1 MPNPHY
7 VFLTGAGMSAESGIR
22 TFRDNNGLWEDHDV
36 MEVASPEGWARDR
49 ALVNRFYNARRAQ
62 LKEVEPNA
70 PHLAIA
76 QLEQHCAV
84 SVVTQ
89 NVDDLHERAGS
100 TRVLH
105 LHGELR
111 KVRSERPPHEVLEW
125 TGPLTEQ
132 DRASDGSPLRPHIV
146 WFGEEVPLLEEAA
159 EIVSTA
165 DRVVVVGTSM
175 QVYPAASLVAFAN
188 ASAQLYYVDPHPQLN
203 HELKQ
208 RSDLRVIAEAAGT
221 ALPRLVEQWV
231 RDQKKPS
238 R

>member
-36 MEVASPEGWARDR
+36 MEVASPAGWARDR

-70 PHLAIA
+70 GHLAIA

-84 SVVTQ
+84 SIVTQ

-159 EIVSTA
+159 EIVGTA

-175 QVYPAASLVAFAN
+175 QVYPAASLVAFAH
-188 ASAQLYYVDPHPQLN
+188 ASAELYYVDPHPQLN
-203 HELKQ
+203 HELRQ